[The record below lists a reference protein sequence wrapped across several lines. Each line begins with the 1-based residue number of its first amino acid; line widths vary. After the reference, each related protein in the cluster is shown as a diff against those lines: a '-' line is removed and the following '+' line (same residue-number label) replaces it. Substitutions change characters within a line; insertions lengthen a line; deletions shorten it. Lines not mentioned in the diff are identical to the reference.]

1 MVFHMTTLFDP
12 IDLGAIHLKNRIVMA
27 PLTRSRAVEG
37 EVPTPLAVEY
47 YAQRA
52 STGLII
58 SEATQ
63 ISQSGQ
69 GYPNTP
75 GIFTDAQVEGWKPV
89 TEAVHAKGG
98 KIVAQL
104 WHVGRVSISDY
115 QPDGLPGFGPSAIA
129 AVGKTMKR
137 DFSMTEFETPRA
149 LTVEQIEAIVGD
161 YVHAAENA
169 IKAGFDGVEIHAAN
183 GYLIDQFLKDGSNQ
197 RDDRYGGSLE
207 NRARF
212 MLEVVTAVVAAIGA
226 DRTGIRLSPSNGANG
241 TVDSDPAS
249 IFLHAA
255 QALKPFGLAYLHL
268 IEGEEGT
275 AMSIKNGAPQLA
287 RQIREAFD
295 GPVMLNGGLTRE
307 LAEKAIEEGRAD
319 LVSVGVPVLSNPDIV
334 ARWRQNAPLNAY
346 DKTTFYGGGAKGYT
360 DYPFLDQVSDQTET
374 VEELAR

>member
-1 MVFHMTTLFDP
+1 MTSLFDP
-12 IDLGAIHLKNRIVMA
+12 IDLGALHLNNRIVMA
-27 PLTRSRAVEG
+27 PLTRSRAIAG
-37 EVPTPLAVEY
+37 EVPNPLAPEY

-52 STGLII
+52 SMGLII

-63 ISQSGQ
+63 VSPSGQ

-75 GIFTDAQVEGWKPV
+75 GIFSDAQIEGWKAV

-104 WHVGRVSISDY
+104 WHVGRVSLSDY
-115 QPDGLPGFGPSAIA
+115 QPDGLPGFAPSAIA
-129 AVGKTMKR
+129 AIGKTMKP
-137 DFSMTEFETPRA
+137 DFTLTEFQTPRA
-149 LTVEQIEAIVGD
+149 LTLAQIEAIVGD
-161 YVHAAENA
+161 YAQAATNA

-197 RDDRYGGSLE
+197 RDDRYGGSVE

-212 MLEVVTAVVAAIGA
+212 MLDVTAAVVAAIGA
-226 DRTGIRLSPSNGANG
+226 DRVGIRLSPSNGANG

-249 IFLHAA
+249 IFVHAA
-255 QALKPFGLAYLHL
+255 AALKPFGLAYLHL

-287 RQIREAFD
+287 RRIREAFD

-307 LAEKAIEEGRAD
+307 LAEKAISEGRAD
-319 LVSVGVPVLSNPDIV
+319 LVSIGVPALSNPDV
-334 ARWRQNAPLNAY
+334 VERWRTNAPLNAY
-346 DKTTFYGGGAKGYT
+346 DKSTFYGGGAKGYT
-360 DYPFLDQVSDQTET
+360 DYPFLGADTPGDLVD
-374 VEELAR
+374 ELAR

>member
-1 MVFHMTTLFDP
+1 MTTLFDP
-12 IDLGAIHLKNRIVMA
+12 IDLGAIHLNNRIAMA
-27 PLTRSRAVEG
+27 PLTRSRAIEG
-37 EVPTPLAVEY
+37 EVPNPLAVEY

-52 STGLII
+52 SVGLIV

-63 ISQSGQ
+63 ISRSGQ

-75 GIFTDAQVEGWKPV
+75 GIFTDEQVAGWKPI
-89 TEAVHAKGG
+89 TEAVHARGG

-115 QPDGLPGFGPSAIA
+115 QPDGGPGFGPSAIA
-129 AVGKTMKR
+129 AVGRTMKP
-137 DFSMTEFETPRA
+137 DFSMTEFQTPRA
-149 LTVEQIEAIVGD
+149 LTVEQIQAIVAD
-161 YVHAAENA
+161 YVHAARNA
-169 IKAGFDGVEIHAAN
+169 IEAGFDGVEIHAAN

-197 RDDRYGGSLE
+197 RDDLYGGSVE

-212 MLEVVTAVVAAIGA
+212 MLEVTAAIVAAIGA

-255 QALKPFGLAYLHL
+255 AALKPFGLAYLHL
-268 IEGEEGT
+268 IEGEPDT

-287 RQIREAFD
+287 ARIRDAFG

-307 LAEKAIEEGRAD
+307 LAEKAVAEGRAD
-319 LVSVGVPVLSNPDIV
+319 LVSLGVPALSNPDIV
-334 ARWRQNAPLNAY
+334 ARWQQNAPLNAF
-346 DKTTFYGGGAKGYT
+346 DKATFYGGGAQGYT
-360 DYPFLDQVSDQTET
+360 DYPFLDQ
-374 VEELAR
+374 AG